1 MEKIV
6 FLTTGSPYPLLGA
19 RKIRDAQMIHLLS
32 QISDVEIVFCS
43 DSPQA
48 LQFENESFDYLPE
61 NVTLTSLRPTP
72 STLFKQ
78 TMDRIKPTVT
88 QGYDQSIAH
97 ALKARAKKGKILWIS
112 RLRMAQY
119 VPLARV
125 LGYKVVLDEH
135 QVESSVLLST
145 AFSSPKHWPEGIRA
159 AQCAVYE
166 QKFCSASHAVVTAS
180 EIDAY
185 RLQKLA
191 PKIPVHIIPHAVDE
205 KTYLSARSLAG
216 NSRLFFGALNYQPNH
231 EGLLWFSH
239 EVLPRLKAALGSN
252 LPRIIVS
259 GTDAPAN
266 ISSKLNSFGIET
278 YSEPSS
284 LLSLLCDAAVVF
296 FPLKSGRGN
305 RINILEAMA
314 AGRAIV
320 STGKGADGL
329 VLKPTYDISI
339 AEHPDTFTTAILRL
353 LRDPALRSEIG
364 EHASST
370 VQERFDWQA
379 CLPLLDKLI
388 REIRS

>member
-1 MEKIV
+1 MEKIL
-6 FLTTGSPYPLLGA
+6 FLTSGSPYPLLGA

-32 QISDVEIVFCS
+32 QISEVEILFCGE
-43 DSPQA
+43 DAQA
-48 LQFENESFDYLPE
+48 LQFENEHFDYLPE
-61 NVTLTSLRPTP
+61 NVTMTSLRPTP
-72 STLFKQ
+72 QSFFNQ
-78 TMDRIKPTVT
+78 TMDRIKPAVT
-88 QGYDQSIAH
+88 QGYEQSVAA
-97 ALKARAKKGKILWIS
+97 ALKARAVKGKVLWIS

-119 VPLARV
+119 IPLARV

-135 QVESSVLLST
+135 QVESSMMLT
-145 AFSSPKHWPEGIRA
+145 NAFSSPKHWPEGIRA

-166 QKFCSASHAVVTAS
+166 QKFCAASHVVVTAS

-191 PKIPVHIIPHAVDE
+191 PSIPVHIIPHAVDE
-205 KTYLSARSLAG
+205 KSYLPARNLAG
-216 NSRLFFGALNYQPNH
+216 NSLLFFGALNYQPNH

-239 EVLPRLKAALGSN
+239 EILPRLKASLGIN
-252 LPRIIVS
+252 LPRVVVS
-259 GTDAPAN
+259 GTDAPEN
-266 ISSKLNSFGIET
+266 ISSKLKSFGIET
-278 YSEPSS
+278 YSDHSS

-296 FPLKSGRGN
+296 FPLRSGRGN

-339 AEHPDTFTTAILRL
+339 AENPDAFTTAIIRL
-353 LRDPALRSEIG
+353 LRDPVLRAEIG
-364 EHASST
+364 EHASNT

-379 CLPLLDKLI
+379 CLPLLDKLV
-388 REIRS
+388 RQIRS